1 MEEENPSPAG
11 PRQQFMW
18 LWHFISH
25 HPPVMYA
32 LLGLA
37 VVVALLWALK
47 RAAGKPLRDL
57 EKRAQGGD
65 IAVAAQLGAMYRSGE
80 EGAPLDY
87 RKSAY
92 WYRIAAEAGNAEGQ
106 AGLGALYYMGQGM
119 KQDFVAAEKWN
130 RLAAEA
136 GSAEGQSYLA
146 LLNFKGKG
154 VPQNPQKAYFW
165 ALLALAPREKG
176 SSMSGMP
183 SFVAM
188 AREISANLSEAQRDT
203 VKERIKDWKPGPKG

>member
-1 MEEENPSPAG
+1 MEEQSTPPAG
-11 PRQQFMW
+11 PRQQLMW
-18 LWHFISH
+18 LWHFIIH

-32 LLGLA
+32 LLAVA
-37 VVVALLWALK
+37 VVAALLWALK

-65 IAVAAQLGAMYRSGE
+65 IATAAQLGEMYRNG
-80 EGAPLDY
+80 EGAPVDY

-92 WYRIAAEAGNAEGQ
+92 WYRIAAEAGNAGAQ

-119 KQDFVAAEKWN
+119 KQDYVAAERWN

-136 GSAEGQSYLA
+136 GDAQGQSYLA

-154 VPQNPQKAYFW
+154 VPPNPQKAYFW
-165 ALLALAPREKG
+165 ALLAVAPREKG
-176 SSMSGMP
+176 TSMSGMP

-188 AREISANLSEAQRDT
+188 AKEISANLTQAERDA
-203 VKERIKDWKPGPKG
+203 VKERVKDWKPTPKA